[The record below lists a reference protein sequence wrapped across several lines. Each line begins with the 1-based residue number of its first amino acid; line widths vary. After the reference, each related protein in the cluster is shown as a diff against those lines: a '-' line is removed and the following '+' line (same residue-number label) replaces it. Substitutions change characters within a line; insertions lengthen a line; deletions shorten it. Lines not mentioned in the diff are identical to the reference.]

1 MVQSLIL
8 IEGNNLT
15 KQKLMIS
22 LSNALQLVIGNGPGF
37 GFIVHVAANSSA
49 DLGKALLAFSK
60 ISGVTGVITLAL
72 RPQV

>member
-1 MVQSLIL
+1 MIQSLIL

-37 GFIVHVAANSSA
+37 GFILHVAANSPA

-60 ISGVTGVITLAL
+60 ISGVTGVLTLAL
-72 RPQV
+72 RTPQ